1 MSSARGAAYRASRV
15 LARASRAPPL
25 GGMFGR
31 VTCGAIAG
39 ERRRVSTAALHPSS
53 YLADDAPVP
62 TSTRAI
68 AYDAHGHAPRVLR
81 LRELPLPPL
90 GPSDVLVR
98 FLASPVN
105 PADVNTVEGTYP
117 LRPDVFP
124 AVGGHEG
131 VGVVVRAGANVD
143 ARAFRAGPGDPTPA
157 LVVPDRPGL
166 GTWRE
171 WAVIASRDVRK
182 VAPGVPIETA
192 AQLTVNPPTAYRMLT
207 DYVTLRPGAHAV
219 ILNAATSAVSRA
231 AIQMC
236 ASRRVDVVA
245 LLRARDDWD
254 ADADAL
260 RALGATLVLPDDA
273 AAIRTPDARKAI
285 AALPPLVLGLNGVG
299 GASSANVASA
309 LARDGALI
317 TYGGMAR
324 TPVWVPTG
332 AAIFKNIRSKGFWLT
347 RWTAEAKAAEE
358 KAVEATREEGGAP
371 AKTTESPRERMF
383 RRLEKMAAEGELRMP
398 ATRVTMEGFVDAL
411 KNTPRVGATK
421 KVLWMDA

>member
-1 MSSARGAAYRASRV
+1 M
-15 LARASRAPPL
+15 
-25 GGMFGR
+25 MF
-31 VTCGAIAG
+31 V
-39 ERRRVSTAALHPSS
+39 AL
-53 YLADDAPVP
+53 
-62 TSTRAI
+62 
-68 AYDAHGHAPRVLR
+68 
-81 LRELPLPPL
+81 
-90 GPSDVLVR
+90 
-98 FLASPVN
+98 
-105 PADVNTVEGTYP
+105 
-117 LRPDVFP
+117 
-124 AVGGHEG
+124 
-131 VGVVVRAGANVD
+131 
-143 ARAFRAGPGDPTPA
+143 
-157 LVVPDRPGL
+157 
-166 GTWRE
+166 
-171 WAVIASRDVRK
+171 
-182 VAPGVPIETA
+182 
-192 AQLTVNPPTAYRMLT
+192 
-207 DYVTLRPGAHAV
+207 
-219 ILNAATSAVSRA
+219 
-231 AIQMC
+231 
-236 ASRRVDVVA
+236 

-260 RALGATLVLPDDA
+260 RAMGATLVLPDDA

-411 KNTPRVGATK
+411 ENTPRVGATK

>member
-1 MSSARGAAYRASRV
+1 
-15 LARASRAPPL
+15 
-25 GGMFGR
+25 MFGR
-31 VTCGAIAG
+31 VTCGATAG

-171 WAVIASRDVRK
+171 WAVISARDARK

-236 ASRRVDVVA
+236 ASRRVDVRPRFSA
-245 LLRARDDWD
+245 RARRLGRRRRRPPRDGRHPGPPRRRRRDSNSRRQESHR
-254 ADADAL
+254 
-260 RALGATLVLPDDA
+260 RASTARPGTQRRGWRVQRQRRAGA
-273 AAIRTPDARKAI
+273 
-285 AALPPLVLGLNGVG
+285 
-299 GASSANVASA
+299 
-309 LARDGALI
+309 ARDGVDHAWGHGAKTRVGAHRRGDIQKYSFEGVLAHAVDRRGE
-317 TYGGMAR
+317 GGGGEGGGGDA
-324 TPVWVPTG
+324 
-332 AAIFKNIRSKGFWLT
+332 
-347 RWTAEAKAAEE
+347 
-358 KAVEATREEGGAP
+358 REEGGAP

>member
-1 MSSARGAAYRASRV
+1 MSSARGAACRA
-15 LARASRAPPL
+15 ARILSRAPPPV
-25 GGMFGR
+25 GIFGDVR
-31 VTCGAIAG
+31 CGATAG
-39 ERRRVSTAALHPSS
+39 ERRRLSTAAHHPSS

-105 PADVNTVEGTYP
+105 PSDVNTVEGTYP
-117 LRPDVFP
+117 LRPDAFP

-143 ARAFRAGPGDPTPA
+143 PRVFRACPGDPTPA

-171 WAVIASRDVRK
+171 WAVIPADALRK
-182 VAPGVPIETA
+182 VPPGVPIETA
-192 AQLTVNPPTAYRMLT
+192 AQFTVNPPTAYRMLT
-207 DYVTLRPGAHAV
+207 DYVHLRPGAHAV
-219 ILNAATSAVSRA
+219 ILNAATSAVGRA
-231 AIQMC
+231 AIQIC
-236 ASRRVDVVA
+236 AARRVDVVA

-254 ADADAL
+254 ADAETL
-260 RALGATLVLPDDA
+260 RALGATLVLPDDPA
-273 AAIRTPDARKAI
+273 GIRTPDARNAI

-309 LARDGALI
+309 LARDGAMI

-324 TPVWVPTG
+324 RPVWVPTG
-332 AAIFKNIRSKGFWLT
+332 AAIFKNIKAEGFWLT
-347 RWTAEAKAAEE
+347 RWTAEAKAAEA
-358 KAVEATREEGGAP
+358 KAMEATREEGGAP
-371 AKTTESPRERMF
+371 EKTMTESPRERMF
-383 RRLEKMAAEGELRMP
+383 RRLAKMAAEGELRMP
-398 ATRVTMEGFVDAL
+398 ATRVGMEGFVDAL
-411 KNTPRVGATK
+411 ENTPRVGATK
-421 KVLWMDA
+421 TVLWMDA